1 MRGRSV
7 RTITSRILAT
17 IVLSAAVLTTGAV
30 SAQSAQSPA
39 PDIPMLAGIRTVTH
53 STFDRIV
60 LDFSGPRPQVSSRF
74 VDKLVRD
81 GSGEIEEL
89 PGAAF
94 AEIRMT
100 PAQAHDFAGNSSY
113 PRPRRFRTANLNNV
127 TAIAI
132 TGDYEAYLSVG
143 VGMGK
148 QTWVNAF
155 TLDAPTRVVIDVGR

>member
-1 MRGRSV
+1 M

-17 IVLSAAVLTTGAV
+17 VFLSVAVLTAGAV
-30 SAQSAQSPA
+30 PARSAQPPA
-39 PDIPMLAGIRTVTH
+39 PDIPVLTGIRTAAH
-53 STFDRIV
+53 PAFDRIV

-81 GSGEIEEL
+81 GSGEPEEL

-94 AEIRMT
+94 AEVGMT

-113 PRPRRFRTANLNNV
+113 PGPRKFRTANLNNV
-127 TAIAI
+127 TAVAI
-132 TGDYEAYLSVG
+132 TGDYEAHLLVG
-143 VGMGK
+143 IGMRK

-155 TLDAPTRVVIDVGR
+155 TLDAPTRVVIDIGR